1 MNRRDSVAAVMAMG
15 IAPHLAHAQ
24 PAGKVFL
31 VGFLAGVR
39 RPPQG
44 LGPVAAGMVDGLRA
58 LGYSEGQHFH
68 IEARFAEGQIER
80 LSELA
85 AELVRLNVD
94 VIVASTNLAA
104 FPAKQAT
111 STIPIVVIASHGAD
125 ETGLITSLA
134 RPGGNVTGIESLA
147 PELDV
152 KRLELLR
159 ETMPKAKTVAVLSN
173 PQDLGTALHHRWS
186 QGAAEILKLKLNPVS
201 VSRASEFETAFA
213 AISAQG
219 AEAILVFTDSVMF
232 GGMAQMTAFS
242 QKSRIPLFAEFRQ
255 FTDAGG
261 LLSYGPNLVRM
272 ARDGARHIDRIFKGA
287 KPADLPVE
295 RPTEFELVI
304 NLKTAS
310 AMGITIPKAV
320 LLRADEVIR

>member
-1 MNRRDSVAAVMAMG
+1 MNRRDSVAALMALG
-15 IAPHLAHAQ
+15 VAPHGSRAQ
-24 PAGKVFL
+24 PAGKVFRIGFL
-31 VGFLAGVR
+31 VGAR

-44 LGPVAAGMVDGLRA
+44 LGPLAAGLVDGLAA
-58 LGYSEGQHFH
+58 LGYSEGKHFH

-80 LSELA
+80 LPELA

-104 FPAKQAT
+104 FPAKGAT
-111 STIPIVVIASHGAD
+111 SSIPIVVIASHGAD
-125 ETGLITSLA
+125 ETGLVASLG
-134 RPGGNVTGIESLA
+134 RPGGNVTGTESLA

-152 KRLELLR
+152 KRLELVR
-159 ETMPKAKTVAVLSN
+159 ETLPKAKTVAVVSN
-173 PQDLGTALHHRWS
+173 PKDLGTALHQRWS
-186 QGAAEILKLKLNPVS
+186 RDAADALKLRLNTVSISRAAE
-201 VSRASEFETAFA
+201 FEPAFT
-213 AISAQG
+213 AISSQRPD
-219 AEAILVFTDSVMF
+219 AILVFTDSVLF
-232 GGMAQMTAFS
+232 GGMAPLTEYS
-242 QKSRIPLFAEFRQ
+242 LKSRIPLFAEFRQ

-261 LLSYGPNLVRM
+261 LLSYGASLVRM
-272 ARDGARHIDRIFKGA
+272 ARDSARHVDRIFRGG

-304 NLKTAS
+304 NLKTAA